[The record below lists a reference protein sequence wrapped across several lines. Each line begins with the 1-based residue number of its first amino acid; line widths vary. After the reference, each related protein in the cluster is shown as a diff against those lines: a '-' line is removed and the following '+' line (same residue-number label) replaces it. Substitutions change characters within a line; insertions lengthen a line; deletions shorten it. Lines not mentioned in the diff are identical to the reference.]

1 MEGTTQN
8 TWPES
13 YYSEKDP
20 GLRRILLEEEIRQH
34 PGVSENDL
42 RQNLWEIRFVSRD
55 KKNTGQQ
62 VDNYIGGWMEM
73 LYLSRNNGGL
83 FGFRY
88 AAKELRKTI
97 KKMGFS
103 EAEEYGETGREVLY
117 REIYHLCS
125 FYYHLCATDK
135 GYGTKLMGM
144 MSMKDE
150 DITMKIAKEVLQNA
164 YRLPM
169 NTGLVQEM
177 EVFTK
182 AATQAFYDYFPRE
195 KDKLDSQVEK
205 LRK

>member
-42 RQNLWEIRFVSRD
+42 RQKLWEIRYVSRD

-97 KKMGFS
+97 KKWDFPRRKS
-103 EAEEYGETGREVLY
+103 TGR
-117 REIYHLCS
+117 RAGRS
-125 FYYHLCATDK
+125 FTVRFIISVPFTTISAQRIR
-135 GYGTKLMGM
+135 GTERSLW
-144 MSMKDE
+144 E
-150 DITMKIAKEVLQNA
+150 
-164 YRLPM
+164 
-169 NTGLVQEM
+169 
-177 EVFTK
+177 
-182 AATQAFYDYFPRE
+182 
-195 KDKLDSQVEK
+195 
-205 LRK
+205 